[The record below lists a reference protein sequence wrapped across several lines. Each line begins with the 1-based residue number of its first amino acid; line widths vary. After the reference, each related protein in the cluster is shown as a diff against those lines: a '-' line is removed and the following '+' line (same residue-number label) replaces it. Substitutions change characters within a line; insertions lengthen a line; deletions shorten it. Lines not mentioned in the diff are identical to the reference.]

1 MYSCNWMFNVTAAGL
16 YVIDPQLE
24 STYTIVSAL
33 VKYYDTTA
41 AEDSRC
47 SVRLCPNT
55 TVSAIISETLYN
67 QDVVEVSNMPFTVS
81 GGGRLFLHTT
91 GPASLML
98 SVVSEGARPAPG
110 PVPVPVPYD
119 PVNCPINYPPW
130 WVEYVKAEDKY
141 NSFKSIAYTF
151 TTSLPMEATGLDTE
165 NTEIKYVWNDTKKN
179 HMAYVDKPSGAYAD
193 TYLSNGDYW
202 YTNGNWEN
210 GGAAYGYHAFISL
223 NSGSTYAYIC
233 WLERVRV
240 DPSFPVYRWRLHI
253 VIKET
258 RDSTGDNMYSVAS
271 APVLFERV
279 VYSVERAT
287 SADDPATL
295 HFEDDAGHVYNV
307 SHYVD

>member
-1 MYSCNWMFNVTAAGL
+1 MYSCNWMLNVTAAGL

-41 AEDSRC
+41 AENSRC
-47 SVRLCPNT
+47 SVRLWPNT

-67 QDVVEVSNMPFTVS
+67 NDVVEVSNVPFTVS
-81 GGGRLFLHTT
+81 DGGRLFLHTT

-98 SVVSEGARPAPG
+98 SVVRAGARPAPG
-110 PVPVPVPYD
+110 PVPVPYD
-119 PVNCPINYPPW
+119 PVNCPIDNPPW
-130 WVEYVKAEDKY
+130 LVEYVKAEDKY

-151 TTSLPMEATGLDTE
+151 TTSLPMAATGLDTE
-165 NTEIKYVWNDTKKN
+165 NTEIKYVWNDTKCN
-179 HMAYVDKPSGAYAD
+179 YMPYVGTPSGSWAD
-193 TYLSNGDYW
+193 DYLISGDAW
-202 YTNGNWEN
+202 YTNPTKYSGS
-210 GGAAYGYHAFISL
+210 GGRPFIMFISL
-223 NSGSTYAYIC
+223 NSMSTYAYIC

-271 APVLFERV
+271 APVRFERV

>member
-67 QDVVEVSNMPFTVS
+67 QDVVEVSNVPFTVS

-91 GPASLML
+91 GPVSLML
-98 SVVSEGARPAPG
+98 SVVSENVRPAPG
-110 PVPVPVPYD
+110 PLPVPFD
-119 PVNCPINYPPW
+119 IGNCTIQNPPW
-130 WVEYVKAEDKY
+130 WTKYVGAEDKY
-141 NSFKSIAYTF
+141 NSFKNIAYTF

-165 NTEIKYVWNDTKKN
+165 NTEIKYVWNDIKKN

-193 TYLSNGDYW
+193 TYLINGDAW

-233 WLERVRV
+233 WLDRDIV
-240 DPSFPVYRWRLHI
+240 DTSFSVYRWRLHI

-258 RDSTGDNMYSVAS
+258 RDSTGDNVYSVAS
-271 APVLFERV
+271 APVIFERV
-279 VYSVERAT
+279 VYSEERAT

-295 HFEDDAGHVYNV
+295 HFVDDAGHVYNV
-307 SHYVD
+307 RHYGN

>member
-1 MYSCNWMFNVTAAGL
+1 MYSCNWMLNVTAAGL

-47 SVRLCPNT
+47 SVRLCPST

-67 QDVVEVSNMPFTVS
+67 KDVVEVSNVPFTVS

-91 GPASLML
+91 GPVSLML
-98 SVVSEGARPAPG
+98 SVTSENARPAPG
-110 PVPVPVPYD
+110 PLPVPFD
-119 PVNCPINYPPW
+119 FGDCPINNPPW
-130 WVEYVKAEDKY
+130 WTKYVKAEDKY

-151 TTSLPMEATGLDTE
+151 TTSLPMAATGLDTE
-165 NTEIKYVWNDTKKN
+165 NTEIKYVWNNTKN
-179 HMAYVDKPSGAYAD
+179 NRMSYVDKPSGAYAD
-193 TYLSNGDYW
+193 TYLFNGDYW
-202 YTNGNWEN
+202 YTNGNWES
-210 GGAAYGYHAFISL
+210 GGAALGYHLFISL
-223 NSGSTYAYIC
+223 NSMSTYAYIC
-233 WLERVRV
+233 VLDRDRV

-271 APVLFERV
+271 APVVFERV
-279 VYSVERAT
+279 VYSEERAT

-295 HFEDDAGHVYNV
+295 HFVDDVGHIYNV
-307 SHYVD
+307 EHYSN

>member
-1 MYSCNWMFNVTAAGL
+1 MYSCNWMLNVTAAGL

-67 QDVVEVSNMPFTVS
+67 KDVVEVSNVPFTVS
-81 GGGRLFLHTT
+81 DGGRLFLHTT

-98 SVVSEGARPAPG
+98 SVVSESARPAPG
-110 PVPVPVPYD
+110 PLPVPFD
-119 PVNCPINYPPW
+119 FGNCTINNPPW
-130 WVEYVKAEDKY
+130 WTKYVKAEDKY

-151 TTSLPMEATGLDTE
+151 TTSLPAAATGLDTE
-165 NTEIKYVWNDTKKN
+165 NTEIKYVWDNTKAN
-179 HMAYVDKPSGAYAD
+179 HMAYVDTPSGAYAD
-193 TYLSNGDYW
+193 TYLITGDAW
-202 YTNGNWEN
+202 HTNGNWES
-210 GGAAYGYHAFISL
+210 GGAALGYHLFISL
-223 NSGSTYAYIC
+223 NSASTYAYIC
-233 WLERVRV
+233 WLERVKV

-253 VIKET
+253 VIKEI
-258 RDSTGDNMYSVAS
+258 RDSTGDNVYSVAS
-271 APVLFERV
+271 APVIFERV
-279 VYSVERAT
+279 VYSEERAT

-295 HFEDDAGHVYNV
+295 HFVDDDGHIYNV
-307 SHYVD
+307 GHYSN